1 MQPKLKE
8 DPREWQKFA
17 VVMAGMT
24 GLVMLGLRLR
34 GVIPQAAM
42 AGGLIAL
49 SLGLAAAW
57 VRPAWFRGFYRGGM
71 TVSFHVGQFMGRV
84 LLTAFF
90 LAVLTPMGWL
100 LRALGKDLLR
110 LKKPDQTATYW
121 QPAKTSQHFDR
132 MF

>member
-17 VVMAGMT
+17 VVMAVMT
-24 GLVMLGLRLR
+24 GLVLLGLRLR

-42 AGGLIAL
+42 AGGSIAL
-49 SLGLAAAW
+49 SMGLAVGWA
-57 VRPAWFRGFYRGGM
+57 RPAWLRGFYRVGM
-71 TVSFHVGQFMGRV
+71 TVSFHLGQFMGRV
-84 LLTAFF
+84 LLTGFF
-90 LAVLTPMGWL
+90 LGFVTPMGWL

-110 LKKPDQTATYW
+110 LKKPDQTETYW
-121 QPAKTSQHFDR
+121 QPAKTNQHFDR

>member
-1 MQPKLKE
+1 MHPKLKE

-17 VVMAGMT
+17 IVVAAMAGLAL
-24 GLVMLGLRLR
+24 LVLRLR
-34 GVIPQAAM
+34 GVLSQAVM

-57 VRPAWFRGFYRGGM
+57 IRPAWFRGFYRGGM
-71 TVSFHVGQFMGRV
+71 TVSFHAGQFMGRV
-84 LLTAFF
+84 LLTVFF

-110 LKKPDQTATYW
+110 LKKPEQAETYW
-121 QPAKTSQHFDR
+121 QAAKKSQNFDR